1 MERPE
6 YKNWV
11 PLGMVIGLFAAT
23 CAALT
28 AFLLLGATG
37 LLLHGAAR
45 VICAILFGAG
55 AAVLLFYAVWMLILH
70 KTFDYNGRRKLS
82 KVIVEGTA
90 AHVRLPDGGVGL
102 DVGCGSGALTI
113 ACAKRNPNASMV
125 GCDIWSG
132 AYRTVFTKERCEDN
146 ARIEGAANASF
157 REGNALRLPFADES
171 FDAVT
176 SNYVYHNISGHD
188 KQKLLLET
196 LRVLKKGGVFAIHDI
211 MSPALRRYAFVCRK
225 AEGGRIR
232 GRPADR
238 HDRRRLH
245 GAPGGVAAG
254 ARRFDAARRQKV
266 KERF

>member
-11 PLGMVIGLFAAT
+11 PLGMVIGLFAAA

-45 VICAILFGAG
+45 VVCAILFGAG

-113 ACAKRNPNASMV
+113 ACAKRNP
-125 GCDIWSG
+125 
-132 AYRTVFTKERCEDN
+132 K
-146 ARIEGAANASF
+146 ASF
-157 REGNALRLPFADES
+157 VGIDRWGKEYASFNKPLCENNAKAENVKNVSFRQGDATKLNFADGT

-176 SNYVYHNISGHD
+176 SNYVYHNIPSGD
-188 KQKLLLET
+188 RQAILLET
-196 LRVLKKGGVFAIHDI
+196 LRTLKKGGTFALHDLFSKSKYGDMLSFVKKLKSMGYEKVELI
-211 MSPALRRYAFVCRK
+211 DTTSGRFMTPFEAKWMGLSGSALLVGRK
-225 AEGGRIR
+225 
-232 GRPADR
+232 
-238 HDRRRLH
+238 
-245 GAPGGVAAG
+245 
-254 ARRFDAARRQKV
+254 
-266 KERF
+266 